1 MDQYHCLKDHFVFEL
16 QSPKHIGVKHDTK
29 APPTGGLKLNPYNIT

>member
-16 QSPKHIGVKHDTK
+16 QSPKHIGVYMTQKH
-29 APPTGGLKLNPYNIT
+29 PPLEV